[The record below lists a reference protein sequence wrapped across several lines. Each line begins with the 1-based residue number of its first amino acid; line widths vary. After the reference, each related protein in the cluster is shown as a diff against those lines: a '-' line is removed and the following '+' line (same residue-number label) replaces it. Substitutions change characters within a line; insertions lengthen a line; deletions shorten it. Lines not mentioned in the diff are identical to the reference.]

1 MIRGASS
8 IVPPH
13 PTQPRNPAR
22 PLCCHCIEKHGK
34 SQSFRCNTSGYEISG
49 FGLFC
54 TSALLHFC
62 NPGRF
67 AFPAIQVG
75 RASGLPGEEVPAI
88 RGGELPAHSLFKK
101 TLLRNCTAHS
111 AGFVFRAV
119 HFSSLPHFSEVFYH
133 TICDLMAMDY
143 DTINSSQKITDI
155 NASLLQTSPLSVPPG
170 NRFLFSGRYKLQ
182 KQSFDTGSNCREGKS
197 AKTKGKKSS
206 QEARNQ
212 SQEARNQ
219 RQNHRGTLKSPP
231 PVRQKRPQGGHF

>member
-1 MIRGASS
+1 MRRHILRSRGIPPGRYVAIVSKNTVKVNHSVVIRW
-8 IVPPH
+8 V
-13 PTQPRNPAR
+13 TR
-22 PLCCHCIEKHGK
+22 
-34 SQSFRCNTSGYEISG
+34 FRGSGS
-49 FGLFC
+49 
-54 TSALLHFC
+54 SALQHFC

-119 HFSSLPHFSEVFYH
+119 HFSSLPHFPEVFYH
-133 TICDLMAMDY
+133 TICDLKAMDY

-182 KQSFDTGSNCREGKS
+182 KQSFDTGSNCREG
-197 AKTKGKKSS
+197 
-206 QEARNQ
+206 
-212 SQEARNQ
+212 
-219 RQNHRGTLKSPP
+219 
-231 PVRQKRPQGGHF
+231 